1 MWGNIIFSGH
11 KGLVATLLDSIDIT
25 EHFHHCRNFSWT
37 PGLDK
42 GFTNYGPWDKPN
54 LLLVFINKVLLQHSH
69 AHSLVDYLWL
79 LSCGSSRAE
88 KHHRDRRA
96 HKAECI
102 YRKSL
107 LTPGLDHSP
116 SCHSRRK
123 KHSSPYVPLLTIH
136 PAKPVVC
143 LQPTTRELGSAISTI
158 CPEVGKN

>member
-1 MWGNIIFSGH
+1 M
-11 KGLVATLLDSIDIT
+11 ATVVDSIDIT
-25 EHFHHCRNFSWT
+25 EHFHHCRNFSWM
-37 PGLDK
+37 PGLEK
-42 GFTNYGPWDKPN
+42 GFTNYCPWAKPN

-79 LSCGSSRAE
+79 PSHGNGRAE

-96 HKAECI
+96 RKAERI

-107 LTPGLDHSP
+107 LTPGLDHDP

-123 KHSSPYVPLLTIH
+123 KHSSPYVPLLTIY
-136 PAKPVVC
+136 PEKLVVC
-143 LQPTTRELGSAISTI
+143 LQPTTREPGSAIFTI